1 MGMLHWE
8 TDYYGSLQ
16 LSKVYDMA
24 FLMLISPVSI
34 VRGCLQ
40 DCGEKIP
47 LKKRVST
54 IGKITASWD
63 EIFME
68 IVFENVNLIDIFSR
82 ITF

>member
-40 DCGEKIP
+40 DCGKQFP
-47 LKKRVST
+47 
-54 IGKITASWD
+54 
-63 EIFME
+63 
-68 IVFENVNLIDIFSR
+68 
-82 ITF
+82 